1 MKKNILY
8 IFAILLLFSNC
19 AVVIPS
25 MNYPCTTVEK
35 IFNIHQGMYLNEVS
49 TTLGI
54 DPKDVYSI
62 IETQTKVL
70 VYSYKLEHQ
79 QINSKLEKDEQSL
92 RGGSKR
98 YKDENNLY
106 VVFDATTNKML
117 YYVTE
122 KGRKSGSKKLNE
134 ALKLKLLT
142 NK

>member
-1 MKKNILY
+1 
-8 IFAILLLFSNC
+8 
-19 AVVIPS
+19 
-25 MNYPCTTVEK
+25 
-35 IFNIHQGMYLNEVS
+35 MYLNEVS
-49 TTLGI
+49 TTLGV

-70 VYSYKLEHQ
+70 VYAYKLEHQ
-79 QINSKLEKDEQSL
+79 QINAKLEKDEQSL

-98 YKDENNLY
+98 YIDENNLY

-117 YYVTE
+117 YYVTD

>member
-1 MKKNILY
+1 MEQLSIVEMAKKT
-8 IFAILLLFSNC
+8 AEG
-19 AVVIPS
+19 
-25 MNYPCTTVEK
+25 MNFLIV
-35 IFNIHQGMYLNEVS
+35 
-49 TTLGI
+49 
-54 DPKDVYSI
+54 
-62 IETQTKVL
+62 
-70 VYSYKLEHQ
+70 KLAERVDE
-79 QINSKLEKDEQSL
+79 LEKDEQSL